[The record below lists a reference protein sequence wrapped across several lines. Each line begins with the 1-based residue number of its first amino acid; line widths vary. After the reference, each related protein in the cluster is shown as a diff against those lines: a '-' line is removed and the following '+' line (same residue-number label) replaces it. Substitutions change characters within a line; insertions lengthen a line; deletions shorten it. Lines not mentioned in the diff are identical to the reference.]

1 MPELVSLLPFVAI
14 ALIFWL
20 LIVRPASRRQKEVA
34 RLQSGLGPGDKVMLS
49 AGIFGVITSVADDRV
64 HVQVSDGVVLEVAR
78 GAVASVDRSATDATP
93 TTDDIHTDSNAAVT
107 DRRADG
113 EI

>member
-34 RLQSGLGPGDKVMLS
+34 RLQSGLGTGDKVMLS
-49 AGIFGVITSVADDRV
+49 AGIYGVVTATTDDRV
-64 HVQVSDGVVLEVAR
+64 HVRVADGVVLEVAR
-78 GAVASVDRSATDATP
+78 GAIASVDRTVVEGEPGDDAPGGATP
-93 TTDDIHTDSNAAVT
+93 TTD
-107 DRRADG
+107 G
-113 EI
+113 EA